1 MTLENPQFT
10 FDGWPTPPP
19 REIDERRIAV
29 PLPDAQSGL
38 EELPEELALAF
49 RPLHKRA
56 FGMAVGLTLASCMF
70 LATAFALLVPGR
82 PGFLDLLGNYF
93 PGYSVT
99 WTGAFVGFLWA
110 FFAFFVAGWFAAF
123 CRNFFI
129 AASVWMARTR
139 AELQATHDFLDHI

>member
-1 MTLENPQFT
+1 MVTS
-10 FDGWPTPPP
+10 DG
-19 REIDERRIAV
+19 RGVEEA
-29 PLPDAQSGL
+29 LPAD
-38 EELPEELALAF
+38 LALAF

-56 FGMAVGLTLASCMF
+56 FGMAVGLTAGACVF
-70 LATAFALLVPGR
+70 LATAYTLLVPGH
-82 PGFLDLLGNYF
+82 PGFLGLLGNYF

-110 FFAFFVAGWFAAF
+110 SFAFFVAGWFSAF

-129 AASVWMARTR
+129 AASIWMARTR